1 MKSTRP
7 STRKDKYLIFVTII
21 AIFLIAGG
29 IVVAL
34 KACGGDEPAPVALT
48 SADTVSTATTPAEP
62 LITKPAPAETAT
74 AEATTPGPSQ
84 SAGDIRSV
92 DWPSVTGAA
101 ASSSSSD
108 AATKGFVE
116 SVLYQ
121 DLTGDGSEEAL
132 VLVRQPGSGA
142 HLGYFIYTMEAGDP
156 VMLFER
162 QNVSHGKVELGTQA
176 GSFVETEPVYGPQD
190 PNCCPSNLRVTTY
203 TWSAASQTF
212 VQTASKLE
220 PAPQT

>member
-21 AIFLIAGG
+21 AIFLVAGA
-29 IVVAL
+29 IVIAL
-34 KACGGDEPAPVALT
+34 KACGGDQPAPVALT
-48 SADTVSTATTPAEP
+48 SADTVSTATAPEEPA
-62 LITKPAPAETAT
+62 ITKTAPTETAT
-74 AEATTPGPSQ
+74 TDTTPVLEQP
-84 SAGDIRSV
+84 AGDIRSV
-92 DWPSVTGAA
+92 NWPSVTGAA
-101 ASSSSSD
+101 PSADSAD

-121 DLTGDGSEEAL
+121 DLNGDGNEEAL
-132 VLVRQPGSGA
+132 VLVRQQGSGA
-142 HLGYFIYTMEAGDP
+142 YLAYYVYTMEAGAP
-156 VMLFER
+156 EKLFER
-162 QNVSHGKVELGTQA
+162 LDVSHGKVELGTG

-190 PNCCPSNLRVTTY
+190 PNCCPGNLKVTTY

-212 VQTASKLE
+212 VPTSSKLE